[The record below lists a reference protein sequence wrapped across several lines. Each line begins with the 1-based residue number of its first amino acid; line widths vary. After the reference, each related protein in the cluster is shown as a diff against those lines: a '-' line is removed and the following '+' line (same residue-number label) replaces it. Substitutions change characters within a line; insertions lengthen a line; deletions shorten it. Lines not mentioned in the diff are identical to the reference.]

1 MILLLL
7 NILIRGEL
15 KNAITKTLL
24 CSLFLSYNKLH
35 MAPKENGERNWIGD
49 DWGKTSVAFEK
60 IMKEAYVSGSCN
72 GQGRSQ
78 DFSKAG
84 GSHCIKVRVLTRLS

>member
-1 MILLLL
+1 MIHLLL

-15 KNAITKTLL
+15 KNATTKTLL

-49 DWGKTSVAFEK
+49 DWGKTSVAFKK
-60 IMKEAYVSGSCN
+60 IMKKSVYLVHAMVRGVARIFQRRGGHTVS
-72 GQGRSQ
+72 
-78 DFSKAG
+78 K
-84 GSHCIKVRVLTRLS
+84 